1 MLPSNLL
8 RASFAIRET
17 ILHATSAVP
26 CRSAAGAGVHPGF
39 RALLLLAVFAS
50 MRWGKLAALRRCHVD
65 VHAGTVRVDL
75 SVVGLIDGSLVTGPP
90 KSDAGRRIMTL
101 PAAVQLQ
108 PRLARC
114 HRISGAV
121 RYAGWVIARRAQR

>member
-1 MLPSNLL
+1 
-8 RASFAIRET
+8 
-17 ILHATSAVP
+17 
-26 CRSAAGAGVHPGF
+26 
-39 RALLLLAVFAS
+39 

-75 SVVGLIDGSLVTGPP
+75 SVVEPIDGSLVTCPA

-114 HRISGAV
+114 HRIGGAV
-121 RYAGWVIARRAQR
+121 RSAKLANTSRRVPAPVSES